1 MPYALSAFEIVAGIL
16 LLFAGGELFV
26 AGSVA
31 LSLLFGIPQ
40 IVIGLTVVSMGTSAP
55 ELFVSLLSTIQG
67 GSAGDAIAVSNIV
80 GSNIFNVLIVL
91 GASAAVMPLR
101 VKSRLVRRDV
111 PLLLGVS
118 MATWGMAS
126 GGRITWVAG
135 LALITGTVINLLW
148 EIRSAKEDSSEAS
161 DEMDT
166 DGAAPAPVAA
176 AKLAAGLGLLVLGS
190 QVLVK
195 GAIAAA
201 QGLGVS
207 ETVIGLTIVAAGTS
221 MPELVTSLVAA
232 YRGKADLAIGNVV
245 GSNLLNQ
252 LVILG
257 LCALVSGERGLGV
270 DPVMLVRDFPIMV
283 LTTLACLPI
292 FWTGG
297 VITRLEGWI
306 LIALYVVYVIEQI
319 LSSTASSVSDEFRLI
334 ALVAILPALLI
345 FLVWTVL
352 RWKQKRHQLA

>member
-1 MPYALSAFEIVAGIL
+1 
-16 LLFAGGELFV
+16 
-26 AGSVA
+26 
-31 LSLLFGIPQ
+31 
-40 IVIGLTVVSMGTSAP
+40 
-55 ELFVSLLSTIQG
+55 
-67 GSAGDAIAVSNIV
+67 
-80 GSNIFNVLIVL
+80 
-91 GASAAVMPLR
+91 
-101 VKSRLVRRDV
+101 
-111 PLLLGVS
+111 
-118 MATWGMAS
+118 
-126 GGRITWVAG
+126 
-135 LALITGTVINLLW
+135 
-148 EIRSAKEDSSEAS
+148 
-161 DEMDT
+161 
-166 DGAAPAPVAA
+166 
-176 AKLAAGLGLLVLGS
+176 LAAGLGLLVLGS

-283 LTTLACLPI
+283 ATTLACLPI

-334 ALVAILPALLI
+334 ALVAILPAVLI

>member
-67 GSAGDAIAVSNIV
+67 GAGGDAIAVSNVV

-126 GGRITWVAG
+126 GGRLTWVAG

-148 EIRSAKEDSSEAS
+148 EIRSAKEESSEAS
-161 DEMDT
+161 DDMDT

-306 LIALYVVYVIEQI
+306 LIALYGLYVIEQI
-319 LSSTASSVSDEFRLI
+319 LSSTASTASDEFRLI

-352 RWKQKRHQLA
+352 RWKKNRHQLA

>member
-16 LLFAGGELFV
+16 LLFGGGELFV

-67 GSAGDAIAVSNIV
+67 GAGGDAIAVSNVV

-126 GGRITWVAG
+126 GGRLTWVAG

-148 EIRSAKEDSSEAS
+148 EIRSAKEESSEAS
-161 DEMDT
+161 DDMDT

-207 ETVIGLTIVAAGTS
+207 ETVIGRTIVAAGTS

-306 LIALYVVYVIEQI
+306 LIALYGLYVIEQI
-319 LSSTASSVSDEFRLI
+319 LSSTASTASDEFRLI

-352 RWKQKRHQLA
+352 RWKKNRHQLA

>member
-1 MPYALSAFEIVAGIL
+1 MPFALSAVEIVAGIL

-31 LSLLFGIPQ
+31 LSLLLGIPQ

-80 GSNIFNVLIVL
+80 GSNIFNVLVVL

-126 GGRITWVAG
+126 GGRLTWVAG
-135 LALITGTVINLLW
+135 LALLTGTVINLLW
-148 EIRSAKEDSSEAS
+148 EIRSAKEEPTDPGADLEA
-161 DEMDT
+161 EE
-166 DGAAPAPVAA
+166 GAARPPVAA
-176 AKLAAGLGLLVLGS
+176 AKLAAGLGLLVVGS

-257 LCALVSGERGLGV
+257 LCGLVSGGRGLGV
-270 DPVMLVRDFPIMV
+270 DPVMLARDFPIMV
-283 LTTLACLPI
+283 ATTLVCLPI
-292 FWTGG
+292 FWSGG

-306 LIALYVVYVIEQI
+306 LMGLYGLYVIEQI
-319 LSSTASSVSDEFRLI
+319 LTSSASGAADAFRLFV
-334 ALVAILPALLI
+334 LVAAVPALMV
-345 FLVWTVL
+345 FLTWSAL
-352 RWKQKRHQLA
+352 RWRQQRRLA